1 MAEIVFSGAEAD
13 ELLEFVEGEG
23 SCILVHDAGSRLYDL
38 LCARA
43 PGEPC
48 RWQLDEAEAA
58 AMQDELDDC
67 AETAWA
73 AVATPLAARLRALVP
88 GGDPRP

>member
-23 SCILVHDAGSRLYDL
+23 SCILVYDAGARLYDQ
-38 LCARA
+38 LCGRA

-48 RWQLDEAEAA
+48 RWQVDEAEAA
-58 AMQDELDDC
+58 AMRDELEDC

-73 AVATPLAARLRALVP
+73 AVATPLAARLHAIAASDPP
-88 GGDPRP
+88 G